1 MSLRGTPLWEGEIES
16 SRVVADAEEREGV
29 DDELEEE
36 EEEEEEEA
44 RNEDKGERSAKSL
57 WWDGYT

>member
-1 MSLRGTPLWEGEIES
+1 M
-16 SRVVADAEEREGV
+16 ADAEEREGV

-57 WWDGYT
+57 

>member
-1 MSLRGTPLWEGEIES
+1 M
-16 SRVVADAEEREGV
+16 VNAEEREGV

-36 EEEEEEEA
+36 EEEEIEEA

-57 WWDGYT
+57 

>member
-1 MSLRGTPLWEGEIES
+1 M
-16 SRVVADAEEREGV
+16 VDAVEREGV
-29 DDELEEE
+29 DDKLEEE

-57 WWDGYT
+57 

>member
-1 MSLRGTPLWEGEIES
+1 M
-16 SRVVADAEEREGV
+16 ADAEEREGV

-36 EEEEEEEA
+36 EEEIEEA

-57 WWDGYT
+57 